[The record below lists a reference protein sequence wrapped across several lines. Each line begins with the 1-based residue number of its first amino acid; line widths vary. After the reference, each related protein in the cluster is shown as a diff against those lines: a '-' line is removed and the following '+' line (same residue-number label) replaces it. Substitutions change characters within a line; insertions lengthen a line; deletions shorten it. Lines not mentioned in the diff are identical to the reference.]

1 MVSVA
6 ARPYSKSSEEPASE
20 PLTID
25 ASSCYEGMGWISLG
39 HGPPT
44 TPLKPSMIK
53 DNKRTFYI
61 FLLGEFWNS
70 LYFQSNRAW

>member
-25 ASSCYEGMGWISLG
+25 AWSCYEGMGWISLG
-39 HGPPT
+39 MDLQHPPQT
-44 TPLKPSMIK
+44 KY
-53 DNKRTFYI
+53 NK
-61 FLLGEFWNS
+61 G
-70 LYFQSNRAW
+70 